1 MIMSDGMTLRR
12 LLQWALVTTFCVIVL
27 GAWVRLNHA
36 GLGCPDWPGCYGHAT
51 WPVKPD
57 DIARANEAFPE
68 RAVEV
73 PKAWREMVHR
83 FLAGALGLMV
93 LGLAWIASTGDTFA
107 RRAVLAS
114 GVLAASA
121 IGFYTFD
128 WRTFALIPA
137 GLAIALPMAAAARLP
152 ADVSRRTLVFVFGLI
167 VFQALLGKWT
177 VTLQL
182 KPIIVTAHLLGGM
195 ATFALLTWALLC
207 LGRPSR
213 VRPPVGRGLALAA
226 LVVVIGQIFLGGWT
240 STNYAALS
248 CPDFPTCTGRWWPE
262 MDFREAFTLFREI
275 GVNYEGGILDA
286 TARATI
292 HHTHRVGALIVLLVV
307 GALVLALLR
316 SPSGRGL
323 GLLVG
328 VLLAVQIALGI
339 ANVVY
344 DLPLSIAT
352 AHNGVAALLL
362 GSLLMVLA
370 RTRREQIR

>member
-1 MIMSDGMTLRR
+1 MTDLRLLRR
-12 LLQWALVTTFCVIVL
+12 LLQCAVLTAFCVIVL

-36 GLGCPDWPGCYGHAT
+36 GLGCPDWPGCYGHLT
-51 WPVKPD
+51 WPVHPD
-57 DIARANEAFPE
+57 DIARANAAFPE

-93 LGLAWIASTGDTFA
+93 LALAWIASGQDAFA
-107 RRAVLAS
+107 RRAVIAS
-114 GVLAASA
+114 GALAAAA
-121 IGFYTFD
+121 IGWYTLD

-195 ATFALLTWALLC
+195 ATFALLVWALLC
-207 LGRPSR
+207 LGQPSP

-226 LVVVIGQIFLGGWT
+226 LGVVIAQIFLGGWT

-248 CPDFPTCTGRWWPE
+248 CPDFPTCTGRWWPQT
-262 MDFREAFTLFREI
+262 DFRAAFTLVREI

-307 GALVLALLR
+307 GALIVALLR

-323 GLLVG
+323 GVLVG
-328 VLLAVQIALGI
+328 ALLTLQIALGI
-339 ANVVY
+339 SNVVY

-362 GSLLMVLA
+362 GSLLVVLA
-370 RTRREQIR
+370 RTRREPIR